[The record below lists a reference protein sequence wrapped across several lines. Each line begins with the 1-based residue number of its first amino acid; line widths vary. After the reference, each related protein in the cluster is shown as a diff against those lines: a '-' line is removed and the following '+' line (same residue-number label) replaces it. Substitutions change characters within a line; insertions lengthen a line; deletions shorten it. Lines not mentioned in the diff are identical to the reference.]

1 MRQLIRGAEMSSHT
15 NRANALEPEQRRPC
29 GRPRRSMAFVEL
41 ITTAALAL
49 STAVAVTAVSIGIAR
64 AEVIGTVVTKGDSA
78 SFAVALLIGLTLSA
92 ISAASAI
99 VALGPHSD

>member
-1 MRQLIRGAEMSSHT
+1 MPTRTTRG
-15 NRANALEPEQRRPC
+15 NALEPEQRPPC
-29 GRPRRSMAFVEL
+29 GRAARSVAFVEL

-64 AEVIGTVVTKGDSA
+64 AEVIGTVTRGDSA
-78 SFAVALLIGLTLSA
+78 SLAVALLIGLTLSA

-99 VALGPHSD
+99 VALGPRSN